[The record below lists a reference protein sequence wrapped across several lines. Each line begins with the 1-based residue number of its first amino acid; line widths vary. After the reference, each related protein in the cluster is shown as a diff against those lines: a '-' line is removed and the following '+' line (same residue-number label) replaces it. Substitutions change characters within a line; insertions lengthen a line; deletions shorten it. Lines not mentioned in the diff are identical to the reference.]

1 MGVNGL
7 YFDEGFGHQF
17 LAINQRGR
25 SSVELLTEQSRG
37 ATALY
42 RSWRSAIGP
51 NAFLSCESGSDV
63 QARWIDLWH
72 FGRPA
77 VHLRYTHPDKL
88 IKVQISRKELRQ
100 SVADAFLMGCPLL
113 VRLFLAS
120 VRRIG
125 WKANCSMFCGP
136 LLKYAH
142 NCAPARPPG
151 TRTASRTQTVCWS
164 MLRSRRRCTWTA
176 RAQRLC
182 ASLPKPPPVKSRGG
196 TTGSRLCSTRIR

>member
-1 MGVNGL
+1 
-7 YFDEGFGHQF
+7 
-17 LAINQRGR
+17 
-25 SSVELLTEQSRG
+25 LTEQSRG

-113 VRLFLAS
+113 VAPFPGLGPPDRLE
-120 VRRIG
+120 G
-125 WKANCSMFCGP
+125 E
-136 LLKYAH
+136 LLDVLRAFIQIRAQLRARQ
-142 NCAPARPPG
+142 APGYPYGFRDADGLVVNAPVQAKVYVDG
-151 TRTASRTQTVCWS
+151 
-164 MLRSRRRCTWTA
+164 A
-176 RAQRLC
+176 RATIVCFAPEAAAGEITWRNHRQPIMLGKNQM
-182 ASLPKPPPVKSRGG
+182 SFFIVG
-196 TTGSRLCSTRIR
+196 